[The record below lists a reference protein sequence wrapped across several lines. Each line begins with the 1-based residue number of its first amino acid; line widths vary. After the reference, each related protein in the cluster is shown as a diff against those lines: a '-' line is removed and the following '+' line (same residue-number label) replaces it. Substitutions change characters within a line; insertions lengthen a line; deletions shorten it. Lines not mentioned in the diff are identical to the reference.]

1 MAYYLTCDC
10 CGKEFRTYP
19 CYDKRMRKHR
29 FCSKACEADF
39 NSLKNTRESWSGGWL
54 NRTTGYIYVKID
66 GKNVPEHK
74 LVMERLIGRQL
85 LPDEVVHHI
94 NGVKT
99 DNRPENL
106 RLMKN
111 GEHSALHAEQ
121 NRMLNIGRK
130 CLCCLKVKKIHA
142 RGLCERCYHKSAANG
157 SLERWK
163 TKQQIRCSDL
173 EAV

>member
-19 CYDKRMRKHR
+19 CYDKRGRKHR
-29 FCSKACEADF
+29 FCSKSCDADF

-94 NGVKT
+94 NGIKT

-106 RLMKN
+106 RLK
-111 GEHSALHAEQ
+111 
-121 NRMLNIGRK
+121 
-130 CLCCLKVKKIHA
+130 
-142 RGLCERCYHKSAANG
+142 
-157 SLERWK
+157 
-163 TKQQIRCSDL
+163 IRCSDL